1 MPCAKPTRC
10 VRPDPQGCRWIPDH
24 SISAAW
30 VGAVSLPAMD
40 GFLQRLRRHWTE
52 RFGSGSRHLVV
63 AVSGGLDSMVL
74 LQALHR
80 LRRKF
85 PWDLTVAH
93 AHHGLRGAEAD
104 ADADWVHAQATLLGI
119 PCVMEALPVRAAAK
133 ASRESIEMA
142 ARRLRHAFLARTALR
157 LGASDVVLA
166 HHAGDQA
173 ELLLMRLLRGAGSEG
188 LAGMRECSPS
198 PADRRVTL
206 LRPLLAFDRADLER
220 FACAHGIRHRE
231 DASNRDLSIPRNRI
245 RHQLIPDWI
254 AHHSPALPRVLAR
267 VADIAAQDADYLRE
281 QARRWIA
288 SERPQPWVS
297 LHVALQRAILR
308 LQQIKLGRSA
318 EFGTIE
324 RLRRARNATAVGMV
338 DAGGAKAPPRLRP
351 SNRPTHEPPRPG
363 PKSETTQTNQAA
375 REPRRQIQSPPSQ
388 TTPSVPTPETDA
400 VRVTFRGTRGNAALP
415 DGSRLQWKRL
425 RRPLPHGTGW
435 EQFDADTLPV
445 SVQLRH
451 RRPGDRFQPLGQ
463 PQAARL
469 QNLFINRRVPA
480 TERANRWVMQLDG
493 GSLAW
498 VEGFPAGEPHRL
510 GTATRRIVALRIVRP
525 ARPGRAGPSNPNPDH
540 PPRATPR

>member
-1 MPCAKPTRC
+1 MTPSGDALGLEWDRTGTVPGSASGVPPEFPLSPVASLDSFSLR
-10 VRPDPQGCRWIPDH
+10 VPDH

-30 VGAVSLPAMD
+30 MGAVSLPVMD

-52 RFGSGSRHLVV
+52 RFGPGPRHLVV

-104 ADADWVHAQATLLGI
+104 ADADWVHTQASLLGM
-119 PCVMEALPVRAAAK
+119 PCVVESLPVRAAAR

-157 LGASDVVLA
+157 LGALEVVLA

-173 ELLLMRLLRGAGSEG
+173 ELLLLRLLRGAGSEG

-220 FACAHGIRHRE
+220 FARAHGIRHRE

-267 VADIAAQDADYLRE
+267 IADIAAQDADYLRE
-281 QARRWIA
+281 QARRWREA
-288 SERPQPWVS
+288 VVPEPWES

-308 LQQIKLGRSA
+308 GELLEQGRRA
-318 EFGTIE
+318 EFATVE
-324 RLRRARNATAVGMV
+324 RLRLARTPGPPAPARTPPGTTSI
-338 DAGGAKAPPRLRP
+338 AKSRRP
-351 SNRPTHEPPRPG
+351 ST
-363 PKSETTQTNQAA
+363 ETVVLPLQ
-375 REPRRQIQSPPSQ
+375 
-388 TTPSVPTPETDA
+388 
-400 VRVTFRGTRGNAALP
+400 GTRGGRRLP
-415 DGSRLQWKRL
+415 DGSRLRWKRL
-425 RRPLPHGTGW
+425 KRPLPFGRDW
-435 EQFDADTLPV
+435 EQFDAATLPHTV
-445 SVQLRH
+445 VVRH

-463 PQAARL
+463 ANPARL
-469 QNLFINRRVPA
+469 QNLLINRRIPA
-480 TERANRWVMQLDG
+480 TERDHLWVLDLG
-493 GSLAW
+493 EGPLAW
-498 VEGFPAGEPHRL
+498 VEGFPSGQRHRL
-510 GTATRRIVALRIVRP
+510 GPATGDIVALRIDRTGPRPDPP
-525 ARPGRAGPSNPNPDH
+525 ARAAQKPAGRPGPA
-540 PPRATPR
+540 